1 MLAQKLLIGLFTT
14 VLCSSAAWAQG
25 VSFQVSNGAPA
36 TKTLDQQTGKNSAF
50 QLFQHGIW
58 KSANPLQPIP
68 GTSAVHDGARPNL
81 QKRKL
86 TRLNQMASSRRTI
99 YLSSIRAAERK
110 HALPF
115 GLLDAL
121 IWQESR
127 YNPMAI
133 SPAGAV
139 GLAQLMPGTAS
150 DLGVRNRYDPVAN
163 INGGARYLRQMLDKF
178 GEIQLAL
185 AAYNAGPNA
194 VQRAKGIPRYRETRN
209 YVKKVL
215 ARWTES
221 GL

>member
-1 MLAQKLLIGLFTT
+1 LAKKLSIGLFS
-14 VLCSSAAWAQG
+14 VALCSSVAWAQD
-25 VSFQVSNGAPA
+25 VSLQESHEVPA
-36 TKTLDQQTGKNSAF
+36 TKTLDQQAGKNSAF

-58 KSANPLQPIP
+58 QSENPLQPILR
-68 GTSAVHDGARPNL
+68 TSAVHDGTRTNL

-86 TRLNQMASSRRTI
+86 TRLSRTASSRRSI

-127 YNPMAI
+127 YNPMAV

-178 GEIQLAL
+178 GGIHLAL
-185 AAYNAGPNA
+185 AAYNAGPTA
-194 VQRAKGIPRYRETRN
+194 VQRAKGIPRYRETQN

-215 ARWTES
+215 ARWTE
-221 GL
+221 LET

>member
-1 MLAQKLLIGLFTT
+1 M
-14 VLCSSAAWAQG
+14 LCSSVAWAQD
-25 VSFQVSNGAPA
+25 VSLQERNGAPA
-36 TKTLDQQTGKNSAF
+36 TKTLDQQTGGSITF

-58 KSANPLQPIP
+58 QPVIPLQPVP
-68 GTSAVHDGARPNL
+68 KTTAVHDGARANL

-86 TRLNQMASSRRTI
+86 AGLSRSASSRRSI
-99 YLSSIRAAERK
+99 YLSSIKAAERK

-127 YNPMAI
+127 YNPMAV

-178 GEIQLAL
+178 GGIQLAL
-185 AAYNAGPNA
+185 AAYNAGPTA
-194 VQRAKGIPRYRETRN
+194 VQRAKGIPRYRETQN

-215 ARWTES
+215 ARWTEPET
-221 GL
+221 